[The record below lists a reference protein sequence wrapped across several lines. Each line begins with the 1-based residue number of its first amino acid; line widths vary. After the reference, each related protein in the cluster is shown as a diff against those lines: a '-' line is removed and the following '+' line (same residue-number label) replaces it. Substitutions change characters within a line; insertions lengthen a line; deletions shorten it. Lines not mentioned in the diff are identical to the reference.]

1 MESESMIYPINVQIR
16 DRNVV
21 VIGGGRVAQR
31 KVYGLLDAGAKVKV
45 VSPELTSELLRLS
58 DIGDIS
64 WRSEPYAKEDL
75 EGALL
80 IVAATNDRE
89 TNLAVK
95 RDASPYQLVN
105 LADHPEESDFQ
116 VPSVMK
122 RGKLTIAVSTSGAS
136 PVLAKKISRQ
146 LEQMFD
152 EQYESYVEFLASSR
166 KEIKAAVKDE
176 TVRRKLLSTIA
187 EESFLKE
194 PYREERFARLLEEA
208 ISEEGR

>member
-1 MESESMIYPINVQIR
+1 MESESMLYPINVQIR

-21 VIGGGRVAQR
+21 VIGGGKVAQR
-31 KVYGLLDAGAKVKV
+31 KVLGLLDAGAKVKV

-58 DIGDIS
+58 ETGEIS
-64 WRSEPYAKEDL
+64 WRPEPYAKEYL

-80 IVAATNDRE
+80 IIAATNDRE

-95 RDASPYQLVN
+95 RDAAPNQLVN
-105 LADHPEESDFQ
+105 LADDPEESDFQ

-136 PVLAKKISRQ
+136 PVLAKKICRQ

-152 EQYESYVEFLASSR
+152 EQYESYLDFLASSR

-176 TVRRKLLSTIA
+176 TVKRKLLSTIA
-187 EESFLKE
+187 DESFVKE
-194 PYREERFARLLEEA
+194 PFREERFSRLLEKA

>member
-1 MESESMIYPINVQIR
+1 MLYPINVRIR

-21 VIGGGRVAQR
+21 VIGGGKVAQR
-31 KVYGLLDAGAKVKV
+31 KVFGLLDAGAKVKI
-45 VSPELTSELLRLS
+45 VSPELTSELLRLTET
-58 DIGDIS
+58 GEIS
-64 WRSEPYAKEDL
+64 WRPEPYAKEDL

-80 IVAATNDRE
+80 IIAATDDRE
-89 TNLAVK
+89 TNMAVK
-95 RDASPYQLVN
+95 KHAAANQLVN
-105 LADHPEESDFQ
+105 LADNPEESDFQ

-136 PVLAKKISRQ
+136 PVLAKKICGQ

-152 EQYESYVEFLASSR
+152 EQYESYLDFLASSR

-176 TVRRKLLSTIA
+176 TVKRKLLRTLA
-187 EESFLKE
+187 DESFVKE

>member
-1 MESESMIYPINVQIR
+1 MLYPINVKIR

-21 VIGGGRVAQR
+21 VIGGGKVAQR
-31 KVYGLLDAGAKVKV
+31 KVFGLLDAGAKVKV
-45 VSPELTSELLRLS
+45 VSPDLTSELLRLS
-58 DIGDIS
+58 ETGEIS
-64 WRSEPYAKEDL
+64 WRPEPYAKEDL

-95 RDASPYQLVN
+95 RDAAPYQLVN

-136 PVLAKKISRQ
+136 PVLAKKICTQ
-146 LEQMFD
+146 LEQTFD
-152 EQYESYVEFLASSR
+152 EQFESYLEFLAACR

-176 TVRRKLLSTIA
+176 TVRRKLLEKIA
-187 EESFLKE
+187 DESFVKE

>member
-1 MESESMIYPINVQIR
+1 MIYPINVRIR

-58 DIGDIS
+58 ETGEIS
-64 WRSEPYAKEDL
+64 WRPEPYAKENL

-95 RDASPYQLVN
+95 RDAAPYQLVN

-136 PVLAKKISRQ
+136 PVLAKKICRQ

-152 EQYESYVEFLASSR
+152 EQYESYLEFLASSR

-176 TVRRKLLSTIA
+176 TVRRKLLRTIA
-187 EESFLKE
+187 DESFLKE
-194 PYREERFARLLEEA
+194 SYREERFARLLEEA
-208 ISEEGR
+208 IREEGR

>member
-1 MESESMIYPINVQIR
+1 MIYPINVQIR

-58 DIGDIS
+58 ETGEIS
-64 WRSEPYAKEDL
+64 WRPEPYAKEDL

-95 RDASPYQLVN
+95 RDAAPYQLVN

-136 PVLAKKISRQ
+136 PVLAKKICTQ

-152 EQYESYVEFLASSR
+152 EQYEGYLEFLAFSR
-166 KEIKAAVKDE
+166 KEIKEAVKDE
-176 TVRRKLLSTIA
+176 TVRRKLLRTIVD
-187 EESFLKE
+187 ESFLKE
-194 PYREERFARLLEEA
+194 PYRKERFARLLEEA

>member
-1 MESESMIYPINVQIR
+1 MFYSINVQIR

-21 VIGGGRVAQR
+21 VIGGGRIAQR
-31 KVYGLLDAGAKVKV
+31 KVLGLLEAGAKVKV
-45 VSPELTSELLRLS
+45 VSPELTSQLLRLS
-58 DIGDIS
+58 ETGQIS
-64 WRSEPYAKEDL
+64 WRPEPYAKEEL

-80 IVAATNDRE
+80 IIAATNVRE

-95 RDASPYQLVN
+95 RDAAPYQLVN
-105 LADHPEESDFQ
+105 LADDPEESDFQ

-122 RGKLTIAVSTSGAS
+122 RGKLTVAVSTSGAS
-136 PVLAKKISRQ
+136 PVLAKKICTQ

-152 EQYESYVEFLASSR
+152 EQYESYLDFLATSR

-176 TVRRKLLSTIA
+176 TVKRKLLTTIA
-187 EESFLKE
+187 DESFVKE
-194 PYREERFARLLEEA
+194 PFREERFARLLEEA

>member
-1 MESESMIYPINVQIR
+1 MIYPINVQIR

-58 DIGDIS
+58 EIGEIS
-64 WRSEPYAKEDL
+64 WRPEPYAKEDL
-75 EGALL
+75 KGALL

-95 RDASPYQLVN
+95 RDAAPYQLVN

-122 RGKLTIAVSTSGAS
+122 RGKLTIAVSTSEAS

-187 EESFLKE
+187 DESFVKE

>member
-1 MESESMIYPINVQIR
+1 MIYPINVRIR

-31 KVYGLLDAGAKVKV
+31 KIYGLLDAGAKVKV

-58 DIGDIS
+58 ETGEIS
-64 WRSEPYAKEDL
+64 WRPKCYAKEDL

-95 RDASPYQLVN
+95 RDAAPYQLVN

-136 PVLAKKISRQ
+136 PVLAKKICRQ

-152 EQYESYVEFLASSR
+152 EQYESYLEFLASSR

-176 TVRRKLLSTIA
+176 TVRRKLLRTIA
-187 EESFLKE
+187 DESFLKE

-208 ISEEGR
+208 IREEGR